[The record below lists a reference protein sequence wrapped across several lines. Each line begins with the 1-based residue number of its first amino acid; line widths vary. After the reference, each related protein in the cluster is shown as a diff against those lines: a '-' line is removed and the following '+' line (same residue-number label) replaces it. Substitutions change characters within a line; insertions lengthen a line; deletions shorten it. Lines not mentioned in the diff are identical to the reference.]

1 MPSGFEF
8 GGGGRGGEWGSERE
22 EKHLEQEPSL

>member
-8 GGGGRGGEWGSERE
+8 GGGRGGEWGSERE